1 MATSNLDQLPSNIPI
16 VDNRGFPTNA
26 FVFYLLKLLNKL
38 TQSSTSLTGLQAQI
52 TYLQGL
58 SQKIINTSLNY
69 TVLVG
74 NYSIVVDATSGN
86 KVITMP
92 LSNTASSLIV
102 GITKKD
108 TSANTVTIQ
117 SQGSDLIC
125 GSATQVLL
133 FQNEVLNFI
142 SDGTSW
148 QIAN

>member
-38 TQSSTSLTGLQAQI
+38 TQ
-52 TYLQGL
+52 GL

-92 LSNTASSLIV
+92 LANTASSLIV

-108 TSANTVTIQ
+108 TSVNTVTIQ

-125 GSATQVLL
+125 GSATHVLL